1 VSALLLRLA
10 GPTQAWDSRRRAS
23 QYDSRHGS
31 HVGPTGLMPTYSAII
46 GLFGA
51 ALGRP
56 RGADPG
62 VLATLDVLVR
72 VDQPGR
78 VRGDFHTT
86 RRQAPAG
93 VVVQGVVETVLDD
106 AAFLVGIG
114 APTDVLDE
122 LDAALHRP
130 AYPLSLGKRE
140 YPVTLPLVAGRSDLP
155 IEDAVRSWPSIAADW
170 YREQAHTP
178 AIFGESEAP
187 VYRVRWAPRGEM
199 CAIERL

>member
-1 VSALLLRLA
+1 MSALLLRLA

-46 GLFGA
+46 GLLGA

-122 LDAALHRP
+122 LDAALPAGQTPRP
-130 AYPLSLGKRE
+130 CTTATEGHPPRH
-140 YPVTLPLVAGRSDLP
+140 PR
-155 IEDAVRSWPSIAADW
+155 R
-170 YREQAHTP
+170 
-178 AIFGESEAP
+178 AP
-187 VYRVRWAPRGEM
+187 NPPGAW
-199 CAIERL
+199 